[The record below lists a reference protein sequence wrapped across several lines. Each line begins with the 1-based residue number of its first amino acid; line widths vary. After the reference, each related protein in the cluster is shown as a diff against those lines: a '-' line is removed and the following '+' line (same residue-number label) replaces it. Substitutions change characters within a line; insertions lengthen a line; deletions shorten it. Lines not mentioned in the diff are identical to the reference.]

1 MPEGADIAILGTDS
15 NQVDLP
21 KGVQVTILAALR
33 ALARPQHPPQSP
45 ARLAGHPRTTPAYP
59 PCAPHSKHGRIRSQL
74 PIDDH
79 RFPRNRRHHN
89 QPSTPRHL
97 VSLGTPRHHP
107 RVRQIRRLAPRD
119 RRHQYPRTPSSTSS
133 IVRACARPCTPAPTI
148 THSNGSLEAR
158 NRSNAPSPQPPASA
172 PPSAPQQ
179 PSRPLA

>member
-1 MPEGADIAILGTDS
+1 MICLKLATRTGS
-15 NQVDLP
+15 FQVDVDATPPDCGVANINYERKPLAVPGTWNTGTNYADSRYQLP
-21 KGVQVTILAALR
+21 RIDT
-33 ALARPQHPPQSP
+33 
-45 ARLAGHPRTTPAYP
+45 
-59 PCAPHSKHGRIRSQL
+59 PHSKHGRIRSQL